1 MSAGVD
7 AVNPAGGIVARVPA
21 TALVLTAII
30 SSQFGASIARTQFEV
45 VGPLGATFLRLLF
58 GSLILLVVLRPRVRQ
73 WTRRSWLAASLLGF
87 ALVGMNTAIYLAL
100 GSIALGV
107 AVTIE
112 FMGPLVLSL
121 VQARRVIDAFWAVL
135 AFAGVVL
142 LGLGAGG
149 SIAVIG
155 LVFAA
160 LAGLFWAG
168 YILASARVGRLIP
181 GTDGLAVAMSIA
193 AVLSAPLGVSG
204 ALGAIAHPQVLLVFL
219 CVALLSS
226 ALPYALEMEA
236 LRRLPTRVFG
246 VLSSLGP
253 AMAALAGLVV
263 LREALGWREIVALVL
278 VTVASVG
285 ITVAGGRKRP
295 PVIDGV

>member
-1 MSAGVD
+1 MSAGSE
-7 AVNPAGGIVARVPA
+7 AANPAGGFVTRVPA

-45 VGPLGATFLRLLF
+45 VGPLGATFLRLIF
-58 GSLILLVVLRPRVRQ
+58 GAAILLLVLRPKVRA
-73 WTRRSWLAASLLGF
+73 WKRSSWLAAGVLGL
-87 ALVGMNTAIYLAL
+87 ALVGMNTMIYLAL
-100 GSIALGV
+100 GSIPLGV

-149 SIAVIG
+149 SIAVAG
-155 LVFAA
+155 LIFAA
-160 LAGLFWAG
+160 LAGVFWAG
-168 YILASARVGRLIP
+168 YILASSRVGRLIP

-193 AVLSAPLGVSG
+193 AVLSAPLGITG
-204 ALGAIAHPQVLLVFL
+204 AARALSHPEVLLIFL
-219 CVALLSS
+219 SVAVLSS

-263 LREALGWREIVALVL
+263 LHEALGWREIVALLL
-278 VTVASVG
+278 VTIASVG
-285 ITVAGGRKRP
+285 ITVAGGRKTP
-295 PVIDGV
+295 PVTDGV